1 MTSLLLKILP
11 SFPSKNRDG
20 GDDYSVE
27 YSFAMEYS
35 GPPVGY
41 DIPQAVPIDI
51 DRIPTA
57 SVVSKASMV
66 SNLSLPVIQPFAKTN
81 PSSKKLS
88 MGFKLDYKAVLPPNS
103 ASNSSEF
110 VGSGTEGRCS
120 IACKSM
126 NLIDSSGALGSMGV
140 DESIPKVSD
149 GIESSGSLGF
159 SDSRDDSQELSGS
172 SEVEDLKDDGNSNE
186 GGLRSPAICPEISSS
201 GGEAFIDESSHHVNE
216 MSTMT
221 SCDQESSDIV
231 HVRTYHDDPQIF
243 QGRLKTKSNV
253 KKGLCHRCL
262 KRNRFTDKVVCIA
275 CGARYCGNCVLR
287 AMGSMPEGRKCI
299 TCIGS
304 PIDESRRGTLG
315 KCSRVLRQLLTDLEV
330 KQIMW
335 SEISCEANQL
345 PSEVVYVNGKPLS
358 QEELVKLQTCPYPPK
373 KLKPGKYW
381 YDKVS
386 GFWGKEG
393 QKPCQIISDQ
403 LEVGDSI
410 KRNASNGNTN
420 ILINNREIT
429 KAELWMLQW
438 AGILCEGNLH
448 LWLSKDGSYQ
458 EEGQNNV
465 TGRTKLWDKTGT
477 KLVCALLSLPIPPEH
492 ANSSGKEVVNLGNG
506 VVLNYL
512 AQKTLN
518 KFLLV
523 GYDKSG
529 TSTIFKQ
536 ARMVYNVPF
545 SEDDRQNIKLMIQSS
560 LYGYLGILLEGRE
573 RFEEECL
580 IEMRKKRS
588 DQPGPSRS
596 GGQIDEKNIYSISPR
611 LKAFSDWLLQVMIS
625 GNLEVIFP
633 AASREYAPFVE
644 ELWKDRAFQATVN
657 RKNELRMLPRVATYF
672 LDRAVEIS
680 RTDYEPSDTDILY
693 AEGITPSN
701 GLASMEFSFPKPTQN
716 SFMDPADQND
726 PLQSR
731 FQLIRVHASSLGE
744 NCKWL
749 EMFEDID
756 LVLYCVAL
764 TDYDQFSDDDVNGVS
779 TNKMLVSKKL
789 FENIVTHPT
798 FHQKDFL
805 LILNKF
811 DLFEEKI
818 EQVPLSEC
826 EWFQDFNPVISIH
839 HNRSTS
845 NNYNNPSLA
854 QRAFHYIAVKY
865 KRLFDSLTG
874 GRKLYVSLVTGLEP
888 DSVDE
893 TLRFAREILKW
904 DEEKPTVAQD
914 WSSGSIEAST
924 TS

>member
-726 PLQSR
+726 PLQR
-731 FQLIRVHASSLGE
+731 
-744 NCKWL
+744 
-749 EMFEDID
+749 
-756 LVLYCVAL
+756 LV
-764 TDYDQFSDDDVNGVS
+764 FNFRVS
-779 TNKMLVSKKL
+779 T
-789 FENIVTHPT
+789 
-798 FHQKDFL
+798 FL
-805 LILNKF
+805 YAYYI
-811 DLFEEKI
+811 
-818 EQVPLSEC
+818 
-826 EWFQDFNPVISIH
+826 FN
-839 HNRSTS
+839 T
-845 NNYNNPSLA
+845 
-854 QRAFHYIAVKY
+854 YIY
-865 KRLFDSLTG
+865 K
-874 GRKLYVSLVTGLEP
+874 P
-888 DSVDE
+888 
-893 TLRFAREILKW
+893 
-904 DEEKPTVAQD
+904 
-914 WSSGSIEAST
+914 
-924 TS
+924 